1 MAHATIVAISFVMPS
16 VGLDDDSIP
25 LVQYR
30 LRKNVGSGNGSAATE
45 KSKAD
50 KPCSTNDWYLG
61 VVDFFPVY

>member
-1 MAHATIVAISFVMPS
+1 MPN

-25 LVQYR
+25 FALYR
-30 LRKNVGSGNGSAATE
+30 VRNNVGSGNGSAAIE

-61 VVDFFPVY
+61 VLDFFPVY